1 METGVIG
8 DLIQWAEFIFLM
20 ETSHKIKIVKKFREL
35 PITYYLLPITYYLL
49 PITYYLLPI
58 TYYLLPIT
66 YYLLPINK
74 KHVRLDIPDNDHR
87 MGLALVSMLE

>member
-35 PITYYLLPITYYLL
+35 PI
-49 PITYYLLPI
+49 
-58 TYYLLPIT
+58 
-66 YYLLPINK
+66 NK
-74 KHVRLDIPDNDHR
+74 KHVWLDIPDNDHR